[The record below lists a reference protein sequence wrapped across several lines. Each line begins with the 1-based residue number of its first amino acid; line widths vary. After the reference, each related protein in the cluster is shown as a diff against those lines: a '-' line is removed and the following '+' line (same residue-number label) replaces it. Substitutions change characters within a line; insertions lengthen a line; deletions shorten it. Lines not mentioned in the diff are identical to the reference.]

1 MFEKVERIR
10 PEIEGVEESIAA
22 ARSRLMTEIRDA
34 ERPVRARPARR
45 TWFLAAGAAGALAA
59 ATAGVLIVG
68 GMTAPKPPVVAH
80 PAPTPA
86 QTAPPAPGPTPTPTV
101 PAAPETPQGVFTAA
115 SASAI
120 HGGLTPQPGQYLRV
134 TWTSERVLL
143 GDDSTISQPGSGLF
157 YSEATH
163 AWVVRSSGATYI
175 PADLTGDWYW
185 AAAEPAV
192 VTAAYGQ
199 DPDADARLQQL
210 LDRMSAAGGD
220 GRFVSGGGSLPE
232 GDGTTYSDYLTSLPA
247 DADGV
252 LSQFSAGQ
260 GSTTDYH
267 HTAMVGWRLITLLG
281 CNAGSGDV
289 RAAMLQALGRLPGSS
304 IVDSQGSLRTIS
316 FDSSFGSEPGES
328 GDVQRH
334 QTITVD
340 VSNGRVRG
348 SSDSTNPGGG
358 IVPDGVA
365 DVRSDYVVDVVDG
378 LPG

>member
-1 MFEKVERIR
+1 MFEKVEKIR
-10 PEIEGVEESIAA
+10 PEIEGVEGSLAA
-22 ARSRLMTEIRDA
+22 ARMRLMTEIRGE
-34 ERPVRARPARR
+34 ERPVRARPVRR
-45 TWFLAAGAAGALAA
+45 TFFLAAGAAGALAA

-86 QTAPPAPGPTPTPTV
+86 QTTPSSPAPRPTASAV
-101 PAAPETPQGVFTAA
+101 PETAQGVFSAA

-134 TWTSERVLL
+134 TWTSDRVLL

-157 YSEATH
+157 YPAATH

-199 DPDADARLQQL
+199 DADADARLQQL
-210 LDRMSAAGGD
+210 LDRMSTAGGD

-252 LSQFSAGQ
+252 LSQLSAGQ
-260 GSTTDYH
+260 GSISDYH
-267 HTAMVGWRLITLLG
+267 HAAMVGWRLITLLG
-281 CNAGSGDV
+281 CNAGTGDV

-304 IVDSQGSLRTIS
+304 IVDSHGSLRTIS
-316 FDSSFGSEPGES
+316 FDSSFGSEQGES

-334 QTITVD
+334 QAITVD
-340 VSNGRVRG
+340 VSNGRVTG
-348 SSDSTNPGGG
+348 SSDSTNPGGS
-358 IVPDGVA
+358 IVPDGVP
-365 DVRSDYVVDVVDG
+365 DVRTDYVVDVVDG

>member
-1 MFEKVERIR
+1 MDVFEKVEKIR
-10 PEIEGVEESIAA
+10 PEIEGVEESLAA
-22 ARSRLMTEIRDA
+22 ARMRLMTEIRG
-34 ERPVRARPARR
+34 EGRPVRARPVRR

-86 QTAPPAPGPTPTPTV
+86 QTAPSSPAPTPTASAV
-101 PAAPETPQGVFTAA
+101 PETVQGVFSAA

-120 HGGLTPQPGQYLRV
+120 HGGFSPQSGQYLRV
-134 TWTSERVLL
+134 TWTSDRVLL
-143 GDDSTISQPGSGLF
+143 GDDSTISEPGSGLS
-157 YSEATH
+157 YPMATH
-163 AWVVRSSGATYI
+163 AWVVRSSGTTYI
-175 PADLTGDWYW
+175 PADLTGDWYRTW
-185 AAAEPAV
+185 DGPVV
-192 VTAAYGQ
+192 VTSAYGQ
-199 DPDADARLQQL
+199 DADADARLQQR
-210 LDRMSAAGGD
+210 LDLWSTAGGD
-220 GRFVSGGGSLPE
+220 GRFESGGGSLPE

-252 LSQFSAGQ
+252 LSQFSEGQ

-267 HTAMVGWRLITLLG
+267 HAAMVGWRLITLLG

-304 IVDSQGSLRTIS
+304 IVDSHGSLRTIS

-340 VSNGRVRG
+340 VSNGRVTG
-348 SSDSTNPGGG
+348 SSDSTNPGGS

-365 DVRSDYVVDVVDG
+365 DVRTDYVVDVVDG